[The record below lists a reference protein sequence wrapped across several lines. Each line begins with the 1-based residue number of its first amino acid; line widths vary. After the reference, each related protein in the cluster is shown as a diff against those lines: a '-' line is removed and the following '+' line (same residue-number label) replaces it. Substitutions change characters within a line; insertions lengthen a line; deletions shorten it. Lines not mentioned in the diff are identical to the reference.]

1 MKRLPIV
8 LVAAAV
14 SVAAC
19 AGFKDAMTAQSDTV
33 ARAGS
38 QQLSV
43 ERLADMLGKTQ
54 VPLSQDVV
62 KRVAGLWVNYELLA
76 QAAARGDS
84 LNDPK
89 AIDAALWPFMAQ
101 SKMAKW
107 YETVSKT
114 FPAADTANGAARY
127 AQGDLL
133 AARHILL
140 LTNDPNMTPAKKD
153 SVRRKAEAIRKDL
166 TSANFASVAEKTS
179 QDPQSAARG
188 GDLGVFPRGAM
199 VKQFEDAVVALKP
212 GEISPPIETQYG
224 YHIIRR
230 STYDEVAPQFAQ
242 AIGQEGAKHADSAY
256 IAKLEQSGQIKF
268 KDNAAAAVRGIAKD
282 FDAAQ
287 TNNTVIATSKAGDFT
302 VGRLAQWISVMPP
315 QSQMQVMSGLQQ
327 PQLPDSLV
335 IGLAKN
341 FVRQELILRQA
352 DSAKVKMDSSE
363 LNNLHTRFTQLVEQ
377 SWAGLGVS
385 PKTLADSA
393 KTVAERERFASTQV
407 DRYLE
412 QFLSNPGAVQ
422 FVEVPAPVQT
432 VLRKKY
438 DWKLNQAGLDR
449 VLQQATRVRAHEDSL
464 KAASRPPSQVPLG
477 APPAASTDS
486 AKAAPTKAPVKS
498 PTPAKRP

>member
-1 MKRLPIV
+1 MKRLPLA
-8 LVAAAV
+8 LVAVALSA
-14 SVAAC
+14 AAC

-54 VPLSQDVV
+54 IPLGQDIV

-89 AIDAALWPFMAQ
+89 AIDAALWPFLAQ
-101 SKMAKW
+101 TKMSKW

-127 AQGDLL
+127 AQGDML

-140 LTNDPNMTPAKKD
+140 LTNDPKMTAAQKD
-153 SVRRKAEAIRKDL
+153 SVHRKAEALHKEA
-166 TSANFASVAEKTS
+166 TSANFATLAEKNS
-179 QDPQSAARG
+179 QDPGSAAKG
-188 GDLGVFPRGAM
+188 GDLGIFPRGVM
-199 VKQFEDAVVALKP
+199 VKPFNDAVMALKP
-212 GEISPPIETQYG
+212 GEISPVVETEYG

-230 STYDEVAPQFAQ
+230 STYDEVAQQFAE
-242 AIGQEGAKHADSAY
+242 AAAREGSKKADSLY
-256 IAKLEQSGQIKF
+256 LSKLEASGNIKF
-268 KDNAAAAVRGIAKD
+268 KDNAAAAIRGIPKD

-287 TNNTVIATSKAGDFT
+287 SNNTVIASSKAGDFT

-315 QSQMQVMSGLQQ
+315 QNQMQVMQGLQQ

-352 DSAKVKMDSSE
+352 DSAKIKTDTSE
-363 LNNLHTRFTQLVEQ
+363 LTNLHTRFTQLVSQ
-377 SWAGLGVS
+377 AWSGLGIS
-385 PKTLADSA
+385 PKTLADSG
-393 KTVAERERFASTQV
+393 KTVAQRERFASTQV

-412 QFLSNPGAVQ
+412 QFLSNPGGVQ
-422 FVEVPAPVQT
+422 YVEVPAPVQT
-432 VLRKKY
+432 VLRHKF
-438 DWKLNQAGLDR
+438 DWKLNQAGVDR
-449 VLQQATRVRAHEDSL
+449 VLQQATRVRAHEDSV

-477 APPAASTDS
+477 TPPAPAPDS
-486 AKAAPTKAPVKS
+486 AKPAPGKAPAKA
-498 PTPAKRP
+498 PAPAKKP